1 MCGIAGI
8 LTFGDN
14 SGPEVSA
21 LRRMINMIQHRGPDQ
36 TGIRIFENIGLGF
49 TRLSILGIND
59 GNQPLANEDRSL
71 WLVFNG
77 EIYNYKSLKKELE
90 SLGHRFK
97 TNTDSE
103 VVLHL
108 YEEYQERCLD
118 KLRGMFGFA
127 IWDRRAKSLFIVRDH
142 FGIKPI
148 YYYQDSKRLIFASEI
163 KSILAAGGIQPI
175 INQKSLLHY
184 LTLQYVPQPETMFQG
199 ICKLEPGHYL
209 KFDEWGLVAK
219 KKYWDPKFEPENRPL
234 ETFVEEIRYS
244 LRDSINLHIQ
254 SEVPVGSFLSSGIDS
269 TTITSHLT
277 ECNKQLKTF
286 SVGFEGDQNETIFA
300 RRTAEVLNTDH
311 YDEIISVEKFF
322 EDTLKA
328 VWHMDEP
335 IADPSAIA
343 MFRLSKLARSQ
354 VTVALSGEGADELF
368 GGYRIYREPG
378 SLRPISYLPKEIK
391 NKFRKYLA
399 QIPFSFYGKNYLMR
413 GFTSLEERFFGNAKI
428 FNEDEKEQIMVFRPE
443 LFNIWEPTTE
453 LTKGIYEI
461 SKNLDDVTRMQLI
474 DLHLWLPG
482 NILMKADKMSMAH
495 SLEIRVPFLD
505 KEVFNIARKIPVNY
519 RISKDTTKFVL
530 RRAMDGLVPDHVL
543 NRPKLGFPVPLR
555 KWLMTSIGDHM
566 LEQIIG
572 SGVEEWFKLSQ
583 VKEMLDRHR
592 KGLGDYS
599 RKLWTIYIFSLW
611 KSLYIQ
617 PDYMKM
623 VMIN

>member
-1 MCGIAGI
+1 
-8 LTFGDN
+8 
-14 SGPEVSA
+14 
-21 LRRMINMIQHRGPDQ
+21 
-36 TGIRIFENIGLGF
+36 
-49 TRLSILGIND
+49 
-59 GNQPLANEDRSL
+59 
-71 WLVFNG
+71 
-77 EIYNYKSLKKELE
+77 
-90 SLGHRFK
+90 
-97 TNTDSE
+97 
-103 VVLHL
+103 
-108 YEEYQERCLD
+108 
-118 KLRGMFGFA
+118 
-127 IWDRRAKSLFIVRDH
+127 
-142 FGIKPI
+142 
-148 YYYQDSKRLIFASEI
+148 
-163 KSILAAGGIQPI
+163 
-175 INQKSLLHY
+175 
-184 LTLQYVPQPETMFQG
+184 
-199 ICKLEPGHYL
+199 
-209 KFDEWGLVAK
+209 
-219 KKYWDPKFEPENRPL
+219 
-234 ETFVEEIRYS
+234 
-244 LRDSINLHIQ
+244 
-254 SEVPVGSFLSSGIDS
+254 
-269 TTITSHLT
+269 
-277 ECNKQLKTF
+277 
-286 SVGFEGDQNETIFA
+286 
-300 RRTAEVLNTDH
+300 
-311 YDEIISVEKFF
+311 
-322 EDTLKA
+322 
-328 VWHMDEP
+328 
-335 IADPSAIA
+335 
-343 MFRLSKLARSQ
+343 
-354 VTVALSGEGADELF
+354 
-368 GGYRIYREPG
+368 
-378 SLRPISYLPKEIK
+378 
-391 NKFRKYLA
+391 
-399 QIPFSFYGKNYLMR
+399 
-413 GFTSLEERFFGNAKI
+413 
-428 FNEDEKEQIMVFRPE
+428 MVFRPE